1 MSRRARVLKTYKVEY
16 GEGSFPNRQDAV
28 SRFLANRANTLPN
41 LVLYSDDSVMEL
53 NPIDLQVVVDGLRKG
68 IYDKEVDAC
77 SYEGWATS
85 EEIADIFESW
95 LNNYDKSNSFLRVEW
110 W

>member
-1 MSRRARVLKTYKVEY
+1 MSRRAHVLKTYKVEY
-16 GEGSFPNRQDAV
+16 GESAFPNRQDAV
-28 SRFLANRANTLPN
+28 CQFLADRADTLPN
-41 LVLYSDDSVMEL
+41 LILYLDDSVMEL
-53 NPIDLQVVVDGLRKG
+53 NPSDLQVVVDVLRSGKL
-68 IYDKEVDAC
+68 DKEVDAC

-85 EEIADIFESW
+85 EELADIFESW